1 MESLLDKATNPRNT
15 YEDWEFIMQ
24 VCDSVNSEA
33 EGPQKLLKKIVPKM
47 QSTDEKVALL
57 SLTVIEACVKN
68 CGQRFHQEM
77 GKFKFLNEIIRMLSP
92 KYLASQ
98 TPPEVKVKLQ
108 FLLYNWKTGLPNEPK
123 IADCYEMLY
132 KCGLVPADPN
142 APDAIPDEQLK
153 PKVHLKMDRHKED
166 LLTRL
171 LQSKNPDDLR
181 AANRLIREA
190 VRKDEKRMERLQKRL
205 TELDE
210 VHANVKVLS
219 DMLDHYSQD
228 STDSDKQLMLEL
240 YRKCDEMKPNLFR
253 MANQITNTEEGMAEV
268 LKTND
273 ALLRV
278 LDKYVSVLGEVPP
291 DTTSSNVSSTTT
303 TTTSNT
309 TPTAVGTTSTPGT
322 DESKGGGGMD
332 DLLIQLDDLDLTS
345 SYDQN
350 VPSSQSL
357 ADDLGLLGLPTPP
370 PGSGPAGNILDLP
383 DFTVPPM
390 TSSQVSEVPATTPP
404 SSRALL
410 ADLDFGSLGPTPTAT
425 SGVGTGVGPGVG
437 PGIGTGFGMG
447 PGVGIGA
454 GNTVN
459 PQPTNMT
466 VIPPVS
472 GPHTTVP
479 GVVTPQHSTAPS
491 IPDLHI
497 PPESIQIGDTPPLSV
512 YNKNGLSVTF
522 HFAKNEPAPKVNVV
536 LVSMFNSGVN
546 NLAGV
551 EFQAAVPKSMK
562 VKLQAPT
569 GRDLPPFNPLVPPTS
584 IKQIMLISNPS
595 PTKVKLKYRLKFK
608 SNSVDV
614 LESGDISDFP
624 Y

>member
-1 MESLLDKATNPRNT
+1 
-15 YEDWEFIMQ
+15 
-24 VCDSVNSEA
+24 
-33 EGPQKLLKKIVPKM
+33 
-47 QSTDEKVALL
+47 
-57 SLTVIEACVKN
+57 
-68 CGQRFHQEM
+68 
-77 GKFKFLNEIIRMLSP
+77 
-92 KYLASQ
+92 
-98 TPPEVKVKLQ
+98 
-108 FLLYNWKTGLPNEPK
+108 
-123 IADCYEMLY
+123 
-132 KCGLVPADPN
+132 
-142 APDAIPDEQLK
+142 
-153 PKVHLKMDRHKED
+153 
-166 LLTRL
+166 
-171 LQSKNPDDLR
+171 
-181 AANRLIREA
+181 
-190 VRKDEKRMERLQKRL
+190 
-205 TELDE
+205 
-210 VHANVKVLS
+210 
-219 DMLDHYSQD
+219 
-228 STDSDKQLMLEL
+228 
-240 YRKCDEMKPNLFR
+240 
-253 MANQITNTEEGMAEV
+253 
-268 LKTND
+268 
-273 ALLRV
+273 
-278 LDKYVSVLGEVPP
+278 
-291 DTTSSNVSSTTT
+291 
-303 TTTSNT
+303 
-309 TPTAVGTTSTPGT
+309 
-322 DESKGGGGMD
+322 MD